1 MPLKHVS
8 RCLSFT
14 GAVALSF
21 ALAACGATE
30 ASEPTSQND
39 ATDTVNSG
47 DEATAKPSYRDN
59 ATFTH
64 KMMLAT
70 ADNPPTSSLGYECSE
85 CTFEQ
90 WKSIVPPEGWSKGP
104 AQILL
109 ADSGELRSEPTH
121 PDHPS
126 SVDFLEDM
134 PGEEFKLIVINTG
147 AEFIEITEARM
158 VVKATVIR
166 DTILEFN
173 PGRLLHILTSP
184 EGKDYVLFAMGIDPD
199 NVVIPDTDAPDV
211 LGDFVAPEG
220 WTYSTEVATDGLTLE
235 ASGLT
240 NVIAFRSTSE
250 LTWEERD

>member
-1 MPLKHVS
+1 MTVKHVS
-8 RCLSFT
+8 RLLSFIGT
-14 GAVALSF
+14 VALSF
-21 ALAACGATE
+21 ALAACGASDE
-30 ASEPTSQND
+30 NEPSSQND
-39 ATDTVNSG
+39 ATNTVNSG
-47 DEATAKPSYRDN
+47 GETSTQSNYRDN

-70 ADNPPTSSLGYECSE
+70 ADNPPTSSLGYECPE

-109 ADSGELRSEPTH
+109 ADSGEMRSEPTH
-121 PDHPS
+121 PEHPS
-126 SVDFLEDM
+126 SVDFLEDV

-147 AEFIEITEARM
+147 AEIIEVTESRM
-158 VVKATVIR
+158 VVKASVIR

-184 EGKDYVLFAMGIDPD
+184 EGKEYVLFAMGIDPD
-199 NVVIPDTDAPDV
+199 NIVIPDTDDPDV
-211 LGDFVAPEG
+211 LGGFVAPEG
-220 WTYSTEVATDGLTLE
+220 WTYSTEIATDGLTLE

-240 NVIAFRSTSE
+240 NVIAIRNTSE
-250 LTWEERD
+250 LTWEERN

>member
-1 MPLKHVS
+1 
-8 RCLSFT
+8 
-14 GAVALSF
+14 
-21 ALAACGATE
+21 
-30 ASEPTSQND
+30 
-39 ATDTVNSG
+39 
-47 DEATAKPSYRDN
+47 
-59 ATFTH
+59 
-64 KMMLAT
+64 MMYMI
-70 ADNPPTSSLGYECSE
+70 S
-85 CTFEQ
+85 
-90 WKSIVPPEGWSKGP
+90 
-104 AQILL
+104 
-109 ADSGELRSEPTH
+109 
-121 PDHPS
+121 DHPS

-173 PGRLLHILTSP
+173 PGRLLHVLTSP